1 MSSPHRETDVDP
13 AARDAAA
20 PDAVAGRDPAAGDGV
35 EVIRHEE
42 ELEIGTG
49 QHELGAVRAKKR
61 VESEPVEHLA
71 DRAVEHADMER
82 EPAAEADS
90 GEVLRLPDGSIS
102 IPVFE
107 EQLVVSKKLVVRE
120 RVVIR
125 KHRTTEQ
132 HRIEAELRR
141 EHVEIEADPGV
152 TVVEEEG
159 GRPA

>member
-13 AARDAAA
+13 AARE
-20 PDAVAGRDPAAGDGV
+20 AAGDPAPGDGA

-42 ELEIGTG
+42 ELRIGAE
-49 QHELGAVRAKKR
+49 QHELGAVRAEKR
-61 VESEPVEHLA
+61 VESERVEELA
-71 DRAVEHADMER
+71 DRSVEHADMER
-82 EPAAEADS
+82 EPAADGDS
-90 GEVLRLPDGSIS
+90 GEVLHLPDGSIS

-107 EQLVVSKKLVVRE
+107 ERLVVSKQLVVRE

-152 TVVEEEG
+152 NVVEEEG